1 MALFNLQADLP
12 TRRLFCFTIVCFRR
26 LIPSGSVPGDVS
38 VDYGEKLWRGGE
50 EAGSDCV
57 FQSSSRVQNAKS
69 VGSVVISFILLY
81 PNVKCISTA
90 DK

>member
-12 TRRLFCFTIVCFRR
+12 TRRLFCSTIVCFRQ
-26 LIPSGSVPGDVS
+26 LIPSGSVPGDVL

-50 EAGSDCV
+50 EAGPDCV
-57 FQSSSRVQNAKS
+57 FQSSSRVQNAKG
-69 VGSVVISFILLY
+69 VGSVVISFLLLY
-81 PNVKCISTA
+81 PDVKCISTA